1 MRSLVGLALAVIL
14 AACGPPAGTL
24 FKVTLSDP
32 DGTYPLPVMLGDQTN
47 MVLGIEQADHEILA
61 AIPSIEVDPK
71 DPMVLVIR
79 WMGGACDNDAVLTF
93 YPMSAGYGLDL
104 TTRGKIGF
112 GCIAL
117 GVPRGLRIAMSA
129 PVDVGSITFTGRS

>member
-1 MRSLVGLALAVIL
+1 MRSLVGLALAVL
-14 AACGPPAGTL
+14 VAACGPPAGTL
-24 FKVTLSDP
+24 FKVTLSDA
-32 DGTYPLPVMLGDQTN
+32 DGSYPLPVMLGDQTN
-47 MVLGIEQADHEILA
+47 LVLGIEPADLEFTA

-71 DPMVLVIR
+71 DPMVMVIR
-79 WMGGACDNDAVLTF
+79 WMGGACDNDVVLSF

-112 GCIAL
+112 GCMAL
-117 GVPRGLRIAMSA
+117 GVHRGLRIAMSE